1 MGVGV
6 PTDAVADRDIGDHPF
21 GQGRRPTPPHI
32 PFLGNQLRCR
42 DTIVGMNTSLT
53 YLLYLVWFVLWIVAI
68 VDCAKSNN
76 PNKVVWIVVI
86 ILLPFLGSILY
97 FLIGRR
103 NTWA

>member
-1 MGVGV
+1 MQ
-6 PTDAVADRDIGDHPF
+6 PSDRA
-21 GQGRRPTPPHI
+21 
-32 PFLGNQLRCR
+32 FLGNHPARR
-42 DTIVGMNTSLT
+42 DTRHCMNTSLSYFL
-53 YLLYLVWFVLWIVAI
+53 YLLWFVLWIVAI

-97 FLIGRR
+97 FLFGRR